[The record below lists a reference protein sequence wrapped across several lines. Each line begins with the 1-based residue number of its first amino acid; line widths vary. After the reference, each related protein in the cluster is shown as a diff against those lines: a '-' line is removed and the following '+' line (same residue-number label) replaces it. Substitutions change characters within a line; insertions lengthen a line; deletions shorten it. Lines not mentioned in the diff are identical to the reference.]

1 MIYSFSS
8 VCLEGGEWPQT
19 FFPPPNPA
27 QIQQI
32 ATVFPERRLP
42 DSFLPMVEKCFLLT
56 DYRSLSPA
64 ITHGQGRPIS
74 FISPSLSLSSP
85 GQPTQQ
91 AVVWGKLVTPLCL
104 SLADPWYKQVRH
116 EKDEPPEQTSVR
128 RSVWAVDGTTTAW
141 ALQTLSS
148 LGAGPALN
156 TPSPV
161 PPSPPTRHQHTL
173 GDLPLGT

>member
-64 ITHGQGRPIS
+64 ITHGQRRPIS

-85 GQPTQQ
+85 GQPTRQ

-116 EKDEPPEQTSVR
+116 EKDEPP
-128 RSVWAVDGTTTAW
+128 DHH
-141 ALQTLSS
+141 S
-148 LGAGPALN
+148 LGTADPEFSGGRISFKY
-156 TPSPV
+156 TV
-161 PPSPPTRHQHTL
+161 PCASLTTHQASAHTWGSTTGHL
-173 GDLPLGT
+173 KSIFPNH